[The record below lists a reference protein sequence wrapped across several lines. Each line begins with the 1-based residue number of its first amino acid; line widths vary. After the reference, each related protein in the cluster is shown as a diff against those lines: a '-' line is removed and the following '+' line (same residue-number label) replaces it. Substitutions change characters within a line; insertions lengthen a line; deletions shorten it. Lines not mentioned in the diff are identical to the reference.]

1 MTRSDSP
8 TILSEIQVIPSS
20 SNDSSQ
26 SGSIGSNDNN
36 VIPQQQEGQTS
47 ALDTDQ
53 QLVGQGQ
60 LVEENNVSNNAFPQP
75 NSLSLF
81 REPSR
86 NMALLASIATSLL
99 GIAGVAVSS
108 SAGLIAGA
116 VASGFVAV
124 AGAGA
129 GAFILKQIATSKQSS
144 DFSSRD
150 PNQSQEDIEQQQ
162 DSVVINIG
170 SVTAPQPA
178 EVASDQNQVSSGLGE
193 NQPQRTQSAPSKLG
207 IVVEDVAQL
216 DQQASQRSQSF

>member
-8 TILSEIQVIPSS
+8 TILSEIQVIQSSPS
-20 SNDSSQ
+20 DSSQ

-60 LVEENNVSNNAFPQP
+60 LVEEDNVSNNTFPQP

-81 REPSR
+81 RNPSR
-86 NMALLASIATSLL
+86 SMALLVSITTSFL
-99 GIAGVAVSS
+99 GIAGVVVSS
-108 SAGLIAGA
+108 NAGLIAGA

-129 GAFILKQIATSKQSS
+129 GAFVLKQIATSKQSS

-150 PNQSQEDIEQQQ
+150 PNRSQENIEQQQ
-162 DSVVINIG
+162 DSAVIDIG
-170 SVTAPQPA
+170 SVTAPQPV
-178 EVASDQNQVSSGLGE
+178 EVTSDQNQVSGLE
-193 NQPQRTQSAPSKLG
+193 QNQPQRTQSAPSKLG